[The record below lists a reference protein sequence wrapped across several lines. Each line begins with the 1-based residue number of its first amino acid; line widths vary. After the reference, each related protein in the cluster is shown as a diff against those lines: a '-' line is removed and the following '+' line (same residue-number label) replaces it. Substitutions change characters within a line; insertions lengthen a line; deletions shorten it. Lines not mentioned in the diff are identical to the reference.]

1 MRIWLV
7 SREGHPRALFSTAAD
22 ANDYVADNG
31 GAKSCDVQCLVLDSC
46 ARTQQFFLTPRRS
59 ATASIAV

>member
-31 GAKSCDVQCLVLDSC
+31 GAKSCDVQCLVLDS
-46 ARTQQFFLTPRRS
+46 
-59 ATASIAV
+59 